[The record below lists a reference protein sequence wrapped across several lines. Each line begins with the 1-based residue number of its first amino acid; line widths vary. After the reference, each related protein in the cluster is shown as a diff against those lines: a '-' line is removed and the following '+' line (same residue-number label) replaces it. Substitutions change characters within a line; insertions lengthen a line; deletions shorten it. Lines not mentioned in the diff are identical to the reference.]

1 MEKYKLFCKTIT
13 AIVLFLLTP
22 AGGFAKASRPNALAA
37 GSQIRLSSAEEP
49 ILNAILDVDWEGFA
63 QVPLCGGM
71 RVKDVHIKDAEDL
84 LRHCLRRYYKKL
96 PDFQMQEVQPRSVL
110 VKVAQRGET
119 GRVTKVPPQL
129 SVQSLLSREGYL
141 LSAEQTV
148 RLLSPYGLDLVA
160 GATDVQWTRSF
171 AWIGGETLIVE
182 KNSESKPTE
191 TIDVL
196 GEVRKP
202 GRLNYRPS
210 QTVLD
215 VIRDVQGPTP
225 QADSESVIIYR
236 RLNGEKIETRW
247 NDEQEKIQPGDVI
260 FIPAQKEGTFDKS
273 LRWSVSFLSIV
284 NTLFLIR
291 LANR

>member
-1 MEKYKLFCKTIT
+1 MEKYKLFCATKT

-22 AGGFAKASRPNALAA
+22 TVSFAKQFHSNPLAA

-49 ILNAILDVDWEGFA
+49 ILNALLDVDWDGIA
-63 QVPLCGGM
+63 QLPLCGGM
-71 RVKDVHIKDAEDL
+71 RVKDLHIKDAEESF
-84 LRHCLRRYYKKL
+84 RHCLRRYYKKL
-96 PDFQMQEVQPRSVL
+96 PEFQIQEVQPRSVL

-119 GRVTKVPPQL
+119 GRLTKVLLQL

-141 LSAEQTV
+141 LNAENNI
-148 RLLSPYGLDLVA
+148 RLLSPKGLDLVA
-160 GATDVQWTRSF
+160 GAEDVQWTRPYEW
-171 AWIGGETLIVE
+171 AGGETLIVE

-202 GRLNYRPS
+202 GKLGYRPT

-225 QADSESVIIYR
+225 QADSDSVIIYR

-247 NDEQEKIQPGDVI
+247 NDEKEKIQPGDVI

-273 LRWSVSFLSIV
+273 LRWSVSFLSIL

-291 LANR
+291 LSGR

>member
-1 MEKYKLFCKTIT
+1 MI
-13 AIVLFLLTP
+13 
-22 AGGFAKASRPNALAA
+22 
-37 GSQIRLSSAEEP
+37 SADEP
-49 ILNAILDVDWEGFA
+49 ILNALLDVDWDGFV
-63 QVPLCGGM
+63 QVPLCGGI
-71 RVKDVHIKDAEDL
+71 RIKDLHIREAEDS
-84 LRHCLRRYYKKL
+84 LRSCLRRYYKKL
-96 PDFQMQEVQPRSVL
+96 PDFQIQEVQPRNVL
-110 VKVAQRGET
+110 VKVSQRGET
-119 GRVTKVPPQL
+119 GRVVKVSLQL

-160 GATDVQWTRSF
+160 GAEDIQWTRPF
-171 AWIGGETLIVE
+171 DWLGGETLIVE
-182 KNSESKPTE
+182 KSGENKNTE

-202 GRLNYRPS
+202 GRLGYRPS

-225 QADSESVIIYR
+225 QADSESVVIYR

-247 NDEQEKIQPGDVI
+247 NDEREKIQPGDVI
-260 FIPAQKEGTFDKS
+260 LIPAQRESTFDKS

-291 LANR
+291 LSGR